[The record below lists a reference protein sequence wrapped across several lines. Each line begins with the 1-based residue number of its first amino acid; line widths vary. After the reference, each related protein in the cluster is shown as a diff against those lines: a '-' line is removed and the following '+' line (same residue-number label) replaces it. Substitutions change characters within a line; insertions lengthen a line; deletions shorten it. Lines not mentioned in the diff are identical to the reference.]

1 MHTSVKEDQ
10 REHMVVVRWVWF
22 VAAYLRAWCAWLQ
35 WRSSWRY
42 GQSTVEYALVGA
54 LVVIAAAGAL
64 TLLGGEVTSVFSKIT
79 TTLSGAASAT
89 H

>member
-1 MHTSVKEDQ
+1 LMS
-10 REHMVVVRWVWF
+10 WVELSWH
-22 VAAYLRAWCAWLQ
+22 VAIDVQSRILAP
-35 WRSSWRY
+35 RSR

-64 TLLGGEVTSVFSKIT
+64 TLLGTELSTVFTNIT
-79 TTLSGAASAT
+79 NTLRTTAPG